1 MSKDKIEAR
10 ARRKKSIRKRISGDA
25 ERPRLSVY
33 RSNKHIYAQVIN
45 DVDSRSLV
53 LVSDLT
59 KELAEQLRAAGEAP
73 PPAPEPAE
81 GEEPAAGPEGTKIR
95 VARVVGAAAV
105 PASGAWQRFADNKLI
120 GQDTKYNHIEN
131 AEFLCRGCGLPGS
144 SAPDYLA
151 WLYLDS
157 RA

>member
-59 KELAEQLRAAGEAP
+59 KELAEQLKAASEAP
-73 PPAPEPAE
+73 PPAAEPAE
-81 GEEPAAGPEGTKIR
+81 GEEAAASGPEGTKIR
-95 VARVVGAAAV
+95 RARVVGAAIAK
-105 PASGAWQRFADNKLI
+105 ACLAKGI
-120 GQDTKYNHIEN
+120 TKVVFDRNGYLYHGRVRAL
-131 AEFLCRGCGLPGS
+131 AEAARAAGL
-144 SAPDYLA
+144 DF
-151 WLYLDS
+151 
-157 RA
+157 